1 MLFTRASASE
11 SKVIRSDEL
20 GGKRELARTWS
31 VCWPSSKVRT
41 SIVSVATAS
50 YTILGGPDQAEAILL
65 FMLLGRSLSDYPAHV
80 SGSGG

>member
-1 MLFTRASASE
+1 
-11 SKVIRSDEL
+11 
-20 GGKRELARTWS
+20 

-41 SIVSVATAS
+41 SILVVSVATTS
-50 YTILGGPDQAEAILL
+50 YTTLGGPDQAEAILL